1 MRQARDEGPLPRD
14 IATQMEERG
23 RTRSEGVKN
32 ELTGAQEQH
41 FLSLS
46 QGEQEAYVDA
56 LAEAVLPIGGWAVLG
71 AADLLVQAI
80 FDPDDH
86 PAYVRLL
93 LAAIELQRAV
103 RVSDIALSTYETMF
117 WRQHNP
123 GREWLEPKFPPARA
137 AAKIS
142 PLAVGEAREVG
153 RHTSSPTSNLVF
165 VRRTAEDRYLTFVDQ
180 EVERAEP
187 AKGGVE
193 PRCGKR
199 TISTTS
205 SSSWGS
211 RRLRT
216 SGITTSLSRSAS
228 TTVLGTAIFRIIQLP
243 DRPARPTS
251 RIWPERRGR
260 DEDRTRPYVHGR
272 GSKTARTSPPRS
284 TA

>member
-1 MRQARDEGPLPRD
+1 MGLFSRQPRDEGPLPPD

-23 RTRSEGVKN
+23 RRRSEGVKN
-32 ELTGAQEQH
+32 ELTDAQEQH

-71 AADLLVQAI
+71 AADLLVQAV

-103 RVSDIALSTYETMF
+103 RVSDVALSTYETMF

-142 PLAVGEAREVG
+142 LLAVGEARKVG

-165 VRRTAEDRYLTFVDQ
+165 VKRTAEDRYLTFVDQ
-180 EVERAEP
+180 EVERGEP
-187 AKGGVE
+187 AKGRVE
-193 PRCGKR
+193 APMREADNLYD
-199 TISTTS
+199 IF
-205 SSSWGS
+205 
-211 RRLRT
+211 
-216 SGITTSLSRSAS
+216 
-228 TTVLGTAIFRIIQLP
+228 VFLGETPFPNFWNHEELEPFCIY
-243 DRPARPTS
+243 DRPRDGNLPNHPT
-251 RIWPERRGR
+251 P
-260 DEDRTRPYVHGR
+260 
-272 GSKTARTSPPRS
+272 
-284 TA
+284 